1 MDKNKDTFFLS
12 PNARL
17 VLEKRYLKKNA
28 SGEPIESPEDMFR
41 RIAKNIASVD
51 LLYNK
56 NADISGLEEQFYHL
70 MVSQRFLPN
79 SPTLMNASRHLQ
91 QLLACFVL
99 PLEDSIESI
108 FDTVKQAA
116 IIHKSGGGTGF
127 SFSRIRPKNDIV
139 STSCGMASGPVS
151 FMKVFNEATEAINQ
165 GGFRRGAN
173 MAVLNV
179 SHPDILDFIHA
190 KNSEGVLTNFNI
202 SVGITHAFMR
212 AVEYDETF
220 PLINPRT
227 KTIIKTIRAKELFQ
241 EIIQSAWKNGE
252 PGILFIDT
260 INAANPTPSLGNI
273 EGTNPCGEQPLL
285 PYEACVLGSINVS
298 QMTTR
303 KDKHCEMSWHSLEKT
318 IHLSVHFLDNVIDA
332 TKYPLSQIEGLT
344 KGNRKIG
351 LGIMGFA
358 DLLIKLGIP
367 YDSEES
373 IKFTNELLHFFAKK
387 ANEASA
393 RLASE
398 RGVFPNYEK
407 SVYAEQNGPKYRNAT
422 RTTIAPTGT
431 ISIIANCS
439 SGIEPLFALAYT
451 RNVLVEGGLPEIHPL
466 FEEVLKKMG
475 IYTDKLLA
483 DVKKEGSVRNIEY
496 IPADIKRL
504 FTTARDISPE
514 YHVKIQSVCQKYIDN
529 AVSKTINFPKEST
542 AEEVEKVFLAAY
554 KSGCK
559 GITIYRD
566 KSRIS
571 QVLSVECTCTNEL
584 IGRNHVV
591 L

>member
-1 MDKNKDTFFLS
+1 MDKNTLSLS

-51 LLYNK
+51 LIYNK
-56 NADISGLEEQFYHL
+56 NADILSLEEQFYHL
-70 MVSQRFLPN
+70 MISLQFLPN
-79 SPTLMNASRHLQ
+79 SPTLMNANRHLQ

-99 PLEDSIESI
+99 PVEDSIESI
-108 FDTVKQAA
+108 FDTVKHAA

-127 SFSRIRPKNDIV
+127 SFSRIRPKNDLV
-139 STSCGMASGPVS
+139 SASCGMASGPVS

-173 MAVLNV
+173 MAVLNIN
-179 SHPDILDFIHA
+179 HPDILDFVHA
-190 KNSEGVLTNFNI
+190 KNSEGALTNFNI
-202 SVGITHAFMR
+202 SVGITDAFMQ
-212 AVEYDETF
+212 AVENDEIF
-220 PLINPRT
+220 PLVNPRT
-227 KTIIKTIRAKELFQ
+227 KSISQTIKAKELFQ
-241 EIIQSAWKNGE
+241 EIVQSAWKNGE
-252 PGILFIDT
+252 PGVLFIDT
-260 INAANPTPSLGNI
+260 INKTNPTPLFGNI

-285 PYEACVLGSINVS
+285 PYEACVLGSINLS
-298 QMTTR
+298 QMITH
-303 KDKHCEMSWHSLEKT
+303 KNDHYEMNWRTLEET
-318 IHLSVHFLDNVIDA
+318 IYLAVHFLDNVIDA
-332 TKYPLSQIEGLT
+332 TKYPLPQIERLT

-351 LGIMGFA
+351 LGLMGFA
-358 DLLIKLGIP
+358 DILIKLNIP
-367 YDSEES
+367 YDSEEA
-373 IKFTNELLHFFAKK
+373 IQFTNKLLSHFSKK

-393 RLASE
+393 GLASE

-407 SVYAEQNGPKYRNAT
+407 SIYAQQNGPKYRNAT

-451 RNVLVEGGLPEIHPL
+451 RNVLVEGGLPEINPL
-466 FEEVLKKMG
+466 FEKVAKERE

-483 DVKKEGSVRNIEY
+483 DVKKEGTIRNIEY
-496 IPADIKRL
+496 IPDDIKRL
-504 FTTARDISPE
+504 FPTARDISPE
-514 YHVKIQSVCQKYIDN
+514 YHVQIQSTCQKYIDN

-542 AEEVEKVFLAAY
+542 AKDVENVFLLAY
-554 KSGCK
+554 RSGCK

-566 KSRIS
+566 KSRMS
-571 QVLSVECTCTNEL
+571 QVLSIECACTNEL
-584 IGRNHVV
+584 IGRNPFE